1 MFGNIGQDLSGY
13 VRSTLRR
20 FSTKATAVRV
30 APAGGYIFNI
40 VAGIQNSTYTQ
51 KAGVLFYFS
60 DTNLYTNSNYLK
72 VKYFIYI
79 TRQER
84 IIMTKIGYISK
95 EQFEKSP
102 ELKAQ
107 YGSYEKFQLAQLK
120 SQSVYTFAQNKKSA
134 YNPAKSFF
142 DMRMQAYKEHNEES
156 ERLIENYKK
165 LEAKYKALLGQQIS
179 TNATL
184 QRKYKVS
191 SNNDLVSAMNDKNAL
206 YDQGVYNN
214 SAKSVNEAYQAFVS
228 ALQTAN
234 YQTHRIV

>member
-1 MFGNIGQDLSGY
+1 
-13 VRSTLRR
+13 
-20 FSTKATAVRV
+20 
-30 APAGGYIFNI
+30 
-40 VAGIQNSTYTQ
+40 
-51 KAGVLFYFS
+51 
-60 DTNLYTNSNYLK
+60 
-72 VKYFIYI
+72 
-79 TRQER
+79 
-84 IIMTKIGYISK
+84 MTKIGYISK

-120 SQSVYTFAQNKKSA
+120 SQSVYTFAQNNQKSA

-142 DMRMQAYKEHNEES
+142 DMRMQAYKEHNAES
-156 ERLIENYKK
+156 ERLIKNYKK
-165 LEAKYKALLGQQIS
+165 LEAQYKALLGQQIS
-179 TNATL
+179 TNGTL

>member
-1 MFGNIGQDLSGY
+1 
-13 VRSTLRR
+13 
-20 FSTKATAVRV
+20 
-30 APAGGYIFNI
+30 
-40 VAGIQNSTYTQ
+40 
-51 KAGVLFYFS
+51 
-60 DTNLYTNSNYLK
+60 
-72 VKYFIYI
+72 
-79 TRQER
+79 
-84 IIMTKIGYISK
+84 MTKIGYISK

-120 SQSVYTFAQNKKSA
+120 SQSVYTFAQN
-134 YNPAKSFF
+134 NPAKSFF
-142 DMRMQAYKEHNEES
+142 DMRMQAYKEHNAES
-156 ERLIENYKK
+156 ERLIENYKE
-165 LEAKYKALLGQQIS
+165 LEAQYKALLEQQIS

>member
-1 MFGNIGQDLSGY
+1 
-13 VRSTLRR
+13 
-20 FSTKATAVRV
+20 
-30 APAGGYIFNI
+30 
-40 VAGIQNSTYTQ
+40 
-51 KAGVLFYFS
+51 
-60 DTNLYTNSNYLK
+60 
-72 VKYFIYI
+72 
-79 TRQER
+79 
-84 IIMTKIGYISK
+84 MTKIGYISK

>member
-1 MFGNIGQDLSGY
+1 
-13 VRSTLRR
+13 
-20 FSTKATAVRV
+20 
-30 APAGGYIFNI
+30 
-40 VAGIQNSTYTQ
+40 
-51 KAGVLFYFS
+51 
-60 DTNLYTNSNYLK
+60 
-72 VKYFIYI
+72 
-79 TRQER
+79 
-84 IIMTKIGYISK
+84 MTKIAYISK

-120 SQSVYTFAQNKKSA
+120 SQSVYTFAQNNQK

-142 DMRMQAYKEHNEES
+142 DMRMQAYKEHNAES
-156 ERLIENYKK
+156 ERLIKNYKK
-165 LEAKYKALLGQQIS
+165 LEAQYKALLEQQIF
-179 TNATL
+179 TNDTL